1 LIELAP
7 SHKIGL
13 TLASPLIAGGG
24 AFGFADEYSALVD
37 FSKFGAFVTNPITL
51 RPRSPAE
58 GVRVVPFPGGTLVH
72 TGLPNAG
79 LSTAVRECERKWAK
93 MGCPIV
99 VHVAA
104 TSPDEVAAGVERL
117 ESVEAVAGI
126 EVGFRDDESL
136 AEAELMLREAV
147 QRARQPIILSLP
159 HARASAFAR
168 IAEKVGAQAITATA
182 PPRGTL
188 RVNGEWVSGRLY
200 GPALFPTALAIVREI
215 KKQTALP
222 MIGAG
227 GVHSKANFEAML
239 EAGATAVM
247 VDSVVWVDPG
257 EMPGSSQPGDSK

>member
-1 LIELAP
+1 MIELA
-7 SHKIGL
+7 SAHKIGL
-13 TLASPLIAGGG
+13 TLNSPLIAGGG
-24 AFGFADEYSALVD
+24 AFGFADEYASLID
-37 FSKFGAFVTNPITL
+37 FSKFGAFITNPITF

-58 GVRVVPFPGGTLVH
+58 GDRVVPFPGGTLVH

-79 LSTAVRECERKWAK
+79 LSAAVRECERKWAK
-93 MGCPIV
+93 QGCPVV

-104 TSPDEVAAGVERL
+104 TTPAEVAACVERL
-117 ESVEAVAGI
+117 EGVQAVAGI

-168 IAEKVGAQAITATA
+168 MAEKVGAQAITVTA

-200 GPALFPTALAIVREI
+200 GPALLPTALSLVREI
-215 KKQTALP
+215 KKQIALP
-222 MIGAG
+222 IIGAG
-227 GVHSKANFEAML
+227 GVHSKTDVEAML

-247 VDSVVWVDPG
+247 VDSAAWVTP
-257 EMPGSSQPGDSK
+257 DSDQWM